1 MGRIAGTA
9 WALAAVL
16 AATGA
21 ADAVAKEKK
30 ADKASTTK
38 SESGYIGVYMQDLT
52 DDVRKGLDIK
62 VETGVLVSGVADDSP
77 AAKAGIEEGDVI
89 VSFAGSG
96 VASPDELRGVVSGF
110 EPGADA
116 KLEVVRDGKTKT
128 LVVTIG
134 ERPDDETFTFEA
146 PDVEFNMPNHG
157 QMRRAFAVFAGPRLG
172 IEAHEIE
179 DDELGSY
186 FGTKSGS
193 GVLVLDVED
202 ESVAGKAGVKPGDI
216 IQTIG
221 DDTVEDVRD
230 LRESCRDLDD
240 GDEFTIG
247 VLRHGKKQSLKATMD
262 EQENAFFSGGAPMW
276 REFHHGMRA
285 PRSPNRN
292 DIQRELDELKQ
303 EIREMKEQLER
314 EDG

>member
-1 MGRIAGTA
+1 MGAA
-9 WALAAVL
+9 WAVATVL
-16 AATGA
+16 AATVA

-30 ADKASTTK
+30 APKEKSK

-52 DDVRKGLDIK
+52 EDVRKGLDLK

-77 AAKAGIEEGDVI
+77 AEKAGLEEGDVI
-89 VSFAGSG
+89 VSFAGSD
-96 VASPDELRGVVSGF
+96 VATPEELRDAVSGF
-110 EPGADA
+110 EPGAEA
-116 KLEVVRDGKTKT
+116 KLDLVRDGKKQT

-134 ERPDDETFTFEA
+134 ERPEGETFSFVT
-146 PDVEFNMPNHG
+146 PDMDVEMYNG
-157 QMRRAFAVFAGPRLG
+157 RGMRHAFAMFAGPRLG
-172 IEAHEIE
+172 IQAHEID

-202 ESVAGKAGVKPGDI
+202 ESVADKAGVKPGDI

-221 DDTVEDVRD
+221 DEAIDDVSD
-230 LRESCRDLDD
+230 LRESCRDLDE
-240 GDEFTIG
+240 GDQFTIG

-262 EQENAFFSGGAPMW
+262 EPQHAFFNGNAPMW

-285 PRSPNRN
+285 PRGTPAPYRN
-292 DIQRELDELKQ
+292 DIRRELDELKQ

-314 EDG
+314 QDG